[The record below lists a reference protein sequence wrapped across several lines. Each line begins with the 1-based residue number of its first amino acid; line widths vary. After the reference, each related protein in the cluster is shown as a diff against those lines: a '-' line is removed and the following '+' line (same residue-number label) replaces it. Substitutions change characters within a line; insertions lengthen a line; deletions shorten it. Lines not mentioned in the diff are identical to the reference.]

1 MFFIIEDTNI
11 ANYADD
17 NTPYVSANNMG
28 GVINS
33 LEEAS
38 EILFKWLNDNL
49 MKINADKC
57 YLLVSI
63 NNTVKI
69 KIGDF
74 DITNSNSEKLLGI
87 KFDHKLL
94 FHDHISELCGKANRK
109 TNLLSRVPSYRNIVK
124 RLILM
129 NVLFKSQFSYCLL
142 V

>member
-11 ANYADD
+11 ANYAND
-17 NTPYVSANNMG
+17 NTPYVSANNMS

-38 EILFKWLNDNL
+38 GILFKWFNDNL

-57 YLLVSI
+57 YLLISI

-74 DITNSNSEKLLGI
+74 DITNSNSEKLLGT

-94 FHDHISELCGKANRK
+94 SDDHISELRKKANRK
-109 TNLLSRVPSYRNIVK
+109 INLLSRVPSYRNIAK

>member
-94 FHDHISELCGKANRK
+94 FDDHISELCKKANKK
-109 TNLLSRVPSYRNIVK
+109 TNLLSRVPSYRNIAK

>member
-17 NTPYVSANNMG
+17 NRPYVSANNMG

-74 DITNSNSEKLLGI
+74 DITNSNSEKLLGV

-94 FHDHISELCGKANRK
+94 FHDHISELCKKANKK
-109 TNLLSRVPSYRNIVK
+109 TNLLSRVPSYRNIAK

>member
-11 ANYADD
+11 ANYAND
-17 NTPYVSANNMG
+17 NTPYVSANNMS

-38 EILFKWLNDNL
+38 EILFKWFNDNL

-57 YLLVSI
+57 YLLISI

-94 FHDHISELCGKANRK
+94 FDDHISELRKKANRK
-109 TNLLSRVPSYRNIVK
+109 TNLLSRVPSYRNIAK

>member
-94 FHDHISELCGKANRK
+94 FHDHISELCEKANRK
-109 TNLLSRVPSYRNIVK
+109 TNLLSRVPSYRNIAK

>member
-17 NTPYVSANNMG
+17 NTPYVSANNIG

-33 LEEAS
+33 LEEPS

-74 DITNSNSEKLLGI
+74 DITNSYSEKLLGI

-94 FHDHISELCGKANRK
+94 FDDHISELCKKANKK
-109 TNLLSRVPSYRNIVK
+109 TNLLSRVPSYRNIAK